1 MPSYDVTRR
10 AAEMRA
16 RRAALRLRGVRG
28 RATDD
33 ERLAEAVAD
42 AQHTAM
48 VEAGRAAGYERS
60 TPSRSVVDSAELA
73 ALRAAVARLEGE
85 NATLR
90 GAFERNE
97 RARDILRDGVDHLSE
112 SLVAATAE
120 RDAAR
125 AALDGLLADVEHF
138 AIIQHRALHGPP
150 GVRDPDRPPSAAWRD
165 CRRDGCPGLRRAV
178 ARARAA
184 TGHGGAG

>member
-1 MPSYDVTRR
+1 MPIYDVTRR

-60 TPSRSVVDSAELA
+60 TPSRSVVDSDDLA
-73 ALRAAVARLEGE
+73 ALRAAVARLAGE
-85 NATLR
+85 IDGWR
-90 GAFERNE
+90 ERNLAYAN
-97 RARDILRDGVDHLSE
+97 RL
-112 SLVAATAE
+112 ATAESE

-184 TGHGGAG
+184 TGGER

>member
-1 MPSYDVTRR
+1 MANDLAVLTD
-10 AAEMRA
+10 AE
-16 RRAALRLRGVRG
+16 
-28 RATDD
+28 
-33 ERLAEAVAD
+33 
-42 AQHTAM
+42 
-48 VEAGRAAGYERS
+48 
-60 TPSRSVVDSAELA
+60 
-73 ALRAAVARLEGE
+73 RAAVLLHRDAAWAFVQERRLAPQLAPVLDDVGIVLACCDAARAE
-85 NATLR
+85 
-90 GAFERNE
+90 
-97 RARDILRDGVDHLSE
+97 VDRL
-112 SLVAATAE
+112 TAE

-184 TGHGGAG
+184 SEGGVDGD